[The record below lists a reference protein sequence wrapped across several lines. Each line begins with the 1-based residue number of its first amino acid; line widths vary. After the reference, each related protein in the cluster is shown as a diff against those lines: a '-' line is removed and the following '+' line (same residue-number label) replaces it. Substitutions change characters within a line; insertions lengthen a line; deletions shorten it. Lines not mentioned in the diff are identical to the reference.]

1 MSKKVKGNENTLL
14 IMPGSGCKV
23 QHARDIINVVV
34 EVVSECVVVSVGQFS
49 VGEVEE
55 GPAPPVGRRVEAADV
70 VPEGLPG
77 EGGVLGH
84 GGGDGGV

>member
-1 MSKKVKGNENTLL
+1 M
-14 IMPGSGCKV
+14 
-23 QHARDIINVVV
+23 
-34 EVVSECVVVSVGQFS
+34 
-49 VGEVEE
+49 GEVEE